1 MDWIIIGLLAF
12 LLLTVVL
19 IIVTL
24 YNLLPLG
31 DERRKIIQ
39 QEAAAYTFAVV
50 IVYFLIEIAV
60 MFYTNLATTEKF
72 EGLNP
77 LIVLTVI
84 SLGYLISLWR
94 TKKKYGG

>member
-1 MDWIIIGLLAF
+1 MDWIFIGLLAF

-39 QEAAAYTFAVV
+39 QEAAAYSFAVV
-50 IVYFLIEIAV
+50 ICYLLLEIGV
-60 MFYTNLATTEKF
+60 MAYTNLATAENF
-72 EGLNP
+72 DGLNP
-77 LIVLTVI
+77 FTVLIVI
-84 SLGYLISLWR
+84 SISYLINLWR
-94 TKKKYGG
+94 TKKKYGE